1 MNNRRVL
8 VTGGAGFIGS
18 HLVEKLLDTGYKVIA
33 FDNFSYGSMENLSSV
48 ESKNLQVIQGD
59 VTDLESLRSA
69 AKDADQVFHL
79 AVLNL
84 RVGLEDPLSA
94 FEANVRGTLNVCII
108 AKENRKI
115 QRTIFTSSGA
125 VYGRV
130 KYLPKDE
137 NHPLDATNPYA
148 ADKVAGEMYFR
159 AFHESWKIPYVILR
173 LFNTYG
179 PRSQQTAYA
188 EVIPRFV
195 ERITKG
201 LPPIIFGTGKQR
213 MDFTHVTDIVD
224 GIVCAAES
232 NEALNNIMN
241 LASGQDVSINELAD
255 LVLKILGKKGEIELV
270 YAEPRPHEIPVYEE
284 VPSPIVSISKAE
296 RLVGYKPRM
305 PFEVGLERYI
315 EHCRRKKTC

>member
-1 MNNRRVL
+1 MNSKKVL

-18 HLVEKLLDTGYKVIA
+18 HLVEKLLGTGYKVVA
-33 FDNFSYGSMENLSSV
+33 FDNFSYGSVENLGCARG
-48 ESKNLQVIQGD
+48 NHLQVIEGD

-94 FEANVRGTLNVCII
+94 FEANVRGTLNVCMI
-108 AKENRKI
+108 AKENRGI
-115 QRTIFTSSGA
+115 QKTIFTSSGA
-125 VYGRV
+125 VYGRA

-137 NHPLDATNPYA
+137 KHPLDATNPYA
-148 ADKVAGEMYFR
+148 ADKVAGEMYLR
-159 AFHESWKIPYVILR
+159 AFYESWKIPYVILR

-179 PRSQQTAYA
+179 SRSQQTAYA
-188 EVIPRFV
+188 EVIPKFV
-195 ERITKG
+195 DRITKG

-224 GIVCAAES
+224 GIVRAAQS
-232 NEALNNIMN
+232 DEALNNVMN

-255 LVLKILGKKGEIELV
+255 LLLKILGKKGEIEPV
-270 YAEPRPHEIPVYEE
+270 YAEPRPHETRVHED

-296 RLVGYKPRM
+296 QILGYKPLM
-305 PFEVGLERYI
+305 LFEMGLRKYI
-315 EHCRRKKTC
+315 EDRCPKKSC

>member
-1 MNNRRVL
+1 MNDKKVL

-18 HLVEKLLDTGYKVIA
+18 HLVEKLLDTGHKVIV
-33 FDNFSYGSMENLSSV
+33 FDNFSYGSVENLSSV
-48 ESKNLQVIQGD
+48 ENNNVQVVKGD
-59 VTDLESLRSA
+59 VRDLESLRSA
-69 AKDADQVFHL
+69 AKDVDQVFHL

-94 FEANVRGTLNVCII
+94 FEANVKGTLNVCMI

-115 QRTIFTSSGA
+115 QKTIFTSSGA
-125 VYGRV
+125 VYGRA

-137 NHPLDATNPYA
+137 KHPLDATNPYA
-148 ADKVAGEMYFR
+148 ADKVAGEMYLR
-159 AFHESWKIPYVILR
+159 AFYESWKIPYVIVR

-188 EVIPRFV
+188 EVIPKFV
-195 ERITKG
+195 DRITKG

-224 GIVCAAES
+224 GIVRAAQS
-232 NEALNNIMN
+232 SEALNNVMN

-255 LVLKILGKKGEIELV
+255 LVLKILGEKGKIDPV
-270 YAEPRPHEIPVYEE
+270 YAEPRPHETNVHED
-284 VPSPIVSISKAE
+284 VPSPIVSISKAKQII
-296 RLVGYKPRM
+296 GYKPVM
-305 PFEVGLERYI
+305 PFEVGLRKYI
-315 EHCRRKKTC
+315 EDRCSKKPC